1 MNHNELNFKI
11 IAPINNNPESIFN
24 QKILK
29 PFDDISIEFIAKLSK
44 KILENSNLRK
54 FPELISMAF
63 WIRKSNLLKIKKTY
77 ESSRK
82 NKIWIGRG
90 ITFHIAPSNVD
101 TIFIY
106 SWFLSLLVGNIN
118 IIRMSQRRNE
128 QLNVLIGMIS
138 EISNLK
144 EFQDIKKRFLI
155 ITYEHDDNVT
165 LYFSKKCD
173 VRVIWGGDK
182 TINKIRSIGI
192 KPSAIE
198 LSFSDKFSMAAFN
211 ADKIISNKNN
221 NKLCEDFFN
230 DAFWFDQLA
239 CSSPKLICWIGND
252 DKIDIA
258 KKIFWNEV
266 ESIHEKKNIDFHA
279 TRAIDKMVASYSL
292 AIDTDDVLIYKNPL
306 IQRIEIKSQELIN
319 RELHCGAGL
328 FYEISLKS
336 LDTINEIIIEKDQ
349 TLGIFG
355 FNEEE
360 IREFLFKKLPK
371 GIHRIVKI
379 GKMMDF
385 SNIWDGHD
393 LLREFSREVSID
405 L

>member
-1 MNHNELNFKI
+1 
-11 IAPINNNPESIFN
+11 
-24 QKILK
+24 
-29 PFDDISIEFIAKLSK
+29 
-44 KILENSNLRK
+44 
-54 FPELISMAF
+54 
-63 WIRKSNLLKIKKTY
+63 
-77 ESSRK
+77 
-82 NKIWIGRG
+82 
-90 ITFHIAPSNVD
+90 
-101 TIFIY
+101 
-106 SWFLSLLVGNIN
+106 
-118 IIRMSQRRNE
+118 
-128 QLNVLIGMIS
+128 
-138 EISNLK
+138 
-144 EFQDIKKRFLI
+144 
-155 ITYEHDDNVT
+155 
-165 LYFSKKCD
+165 
-173 VRVIWGGDK
+173 
-182 TINKIRSIGI
+182 
-192 KPSAIE
+192 
-198 LSFSDKFSMAAFN
+198 MAAFN